1 MKLPGGDQTNNKRF
15 LIEISTHDSAALLA
29 FLSRSM
35 NVKLSV
41 NYFYC
46 TVSIH
51 KMDVFSVCAAYL
63 SYAMNIIPGLIKLY
77 FLREQQDMKNYMRA
91 AKHY

>member
-1 MKLPGGDQTNNKRF
+1 M
-15 LIEISTHDSAALLA
+15 
-29 FLSRSM
+29 
-35 NVKLSV
+35 SV

-63 SYAMNIIPGLIKLY
+63 SYAMNINPGLKLY
-77 FLREQQDMKNYMRA
+77 FFKGTIRHERLHARSKALLSIEQRKSFLLGL
-91 AKHY
+91 